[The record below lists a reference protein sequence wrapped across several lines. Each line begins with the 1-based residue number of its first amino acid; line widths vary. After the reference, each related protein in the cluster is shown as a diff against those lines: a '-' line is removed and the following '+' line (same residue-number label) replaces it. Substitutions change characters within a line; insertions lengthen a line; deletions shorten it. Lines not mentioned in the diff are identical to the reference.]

1 MKEKLRALLPYAAF
15 FIADFYLLPLFIRD
29 TGSDILLMLCVMPL
43 AAFLCALVCG
53 MRRGFQPLVAVLA
66 AVLFL
71 PAIPLYYNWTAWPY
85 ALAYGVASLA
95 GNALGRLFYR
105 RR

>member
-1 MKEKLRALLPYAAF
+1 MKEKLRSLLPYAAF
-15 FIADFYLLPLFIRD
+15 FLVDFYLLPLLIWD
-29 TGSDILLMLCVMPL
+29 TGSGILLMLCIMPL

-53 MRRGFQPLVAVLA
+53 MRQGFQPLLAVLA
-66 AVLFL
+66 GALFL

-85 ALAYGVASLA
+85 ALAYGVVVLA